1 MSTFLI
7 LATIGVLG
15 VGGTAA
21 ATHFFSRP
29 PVDEAQIEETNEQ
42 AAALQSGGQIRSNTE
57 ILGVQNAANNT
68 GRDPTNYDVQTP
80 LADPYDDYDNYDD
93 HDDYGGDYDYY
104 DRETPEEAYENGDTT
119 EPPDDYEGDDDDSY
133 DESAWHDDTGSY
145 DGGGDYGGFGGD
157 DFY

>member
-1 MSTFLI
+1 MGTFLT
-7 LATIGVLG
+7 LVTIGILG
-15 VGGTAA
+15 VGGTAVA
-21 ATHFFSRP
+21 SHFFARP

-42 AAALQSGGQIRSNTE
+42 AAALSSGDQICSNTE
-57 ILGVQNAANNT
+57 ILGVQNAARNT
-68 GRDPTNYDVQTP
+68 GRDEANYAVQTP

-93 HDDYGGDYDYY
+93 HDDYGGDYDRY

-119 EPPDDYEGDDDDSY
+119 EPPDDYEGDDDSY

-145 DGGGDYGGFGGD
+145 DDG